1 MSGNRL
7 YVGFRFFHEDFI
19 PHLLFVSLIKERL
32 YPGIRK
38 SCISFSEYFP
48 IYRSF
53 GI

>member
-7 YVGFRFFHEDFI
+7 CVGFRFFHEDFI
-19 PHLLFVSLIKERL
+19 PQLLFVSLIKERK

-38 SCISFSEYFP
+38 SCLSFSECFP
-48 IYRSF
+48 MYRSF